1 MKKVLALVLALALL
15 CTCLAACG
23 DSSSSSSAP
32 ASTASKAE
40 GASKADEPQSTASGE
55 KMKIGILA
63 PAVTHGWVAGVAY
76 YAEARCKELSDTVEY
91 KLLTSNNAEEMTS
104 QIDEL
109 RTWGVQ
115 AVVAFPQWEGM
126 EDPIQGLIDA
136 GIPVV
141 NFDIVINVDGVYHV
155 AGDNEDMGT
164 QSAQYIVDKIGTTG
178 KVVVLEV
185 PSSGSV
191 SELRKKGFE
200 EKMKEIAPDME
211 LLTYSTQFTREA
223 GLKDFAD
230 ILQANPQI
238 DAVFSMDDE
247 TSIGVLQA
255 IAEAS
260 DRTDIKVVTG
270 GGGCQ
275 EYFNMMPEN
284 ENIWI
289 QSALYSPNMVMDA
302 VDMAVSL
309 LKGESVDK
317 EKIIPTTVVDRENC
331 ADFLDETSPY

>member
-1 MKKVLALVLALALL
+1 MKKIISLLLVLMLIVG
-15 CTCLAACG
+15 CFAACG
-23 DSSSSSSAP
+23 NDTSSSSESGAGSSSQ
-32 ASTASKAE
+32 ASDAGS
-40 GASKADEPQSTASGE
+40 SSDESSSEDSSESSVSETASGE
-55 KMKIGILA
+55 KFKVGILA

-76 YAEARCKELSDTVEY
+76 YAEERCKELSDTVEY
-91 KLLTSNNAEEMTS
+91 KLLTSDNAEEMTN

-109 RTWGVQ
+109 KTWGVQ

-126 EDPIQGLIDA
+126 EDPIKGLVDE
-136 GIPVV
+136 GIQVV
-141 NFDIVINVDGVYHV
+141 NFDIVIDVDGVYHV
-155 AGDNEDMGT
+155 AGDNVDMGT

-191 SELRKKGFE
+191 SELRKKGFD
-200 EKMKEIAPDME
+200 EKIKEIAPDME
-211 LLTYSTQFTREA
+211 IEYYSTQFTREA

-230 ILQANPQI
+230 ILNANSQI

-255 IAEAS
+255 IDEAK
-260 DRTDIKVVTG
+260 RTDIKVVTG

-289 QSALYSPNMVMDA
+289 QSAQIGRAHV
-302 VDMAVSL
+302 
-309 LKGESVDK
+309 
-317 EKIIPTTVVDRENC
+317 
-331 ADFLDETSPY
+331 